1 MVRIAG
7 SLVNPAFIV
16 SAKIESRDYM
26 NGSAHW
32 LVVRMADGSEIRK
45 EHGYGFN
52 AFEELKRID
61 EVTSP

>member
-1 MVRIAG
+1 MIYIAG
-7 SLVNPAFIV
+7 KLVNPAFIA
-16 SAKIESRDYM
+16 SAGIETRDYM

-61 EVTSP
+61 EATR

>member
-1 MVRIAG
+1 MIYIAG
-7 SLVNPAFIV
+7 KYVNPAFIA
-16 SAKIESRDYM
+16 SACIESRDYV

-52 AFEELKRID
+52 AFEELKRIT
-61 EVTSP
+61 ETGR

>member
-1 MVRIAG
+1 MIYVAG
-7 SLVNPAFIV
+7 SYINPAFV
-16 SAKIESRDYM
+16 ASAKIETRDYM

-52 AFEELKRID
+52 AFAELDRIR
-61 EVTSP
+61 EAAP

>member
-1 MVRIAG
+1 MIYITG
-7 SLVNPAFIV
+7 SYVNPAFIV
-16 SAKIESRDYM
+16 SAKVESRDYM

-32 LVVRMADGSEIRK
+32 LVVSMSDGSEIRK

-61 EVTSP
+61 EATK